1 MITRFSTEK
10 SFHLVALLIFIML
23 PLIMIGCAQAI
34 PAEPTPVSFATV
46 HFIGEAPSYVAY
58 YEGYFEKHGLEVTLD
73 YSASGA
79 ESLGKLLDGQ
89 VDIVTCADTPIVYR
103 AFNTD
108 EFVIIGSMVH
118 SDKIAG
124 IVARKDSGISEPA
137 DLVGKRIALF
147 QSTASDFLLDTFFL
161 AHGLN
166 ESDVDLIDM
175 KPPAQVEAI
184 VNGEIDVM
192 FSWQPH
198 LLNAMNQLGEN
209 GLILPAEGMKP
220 MNWLILAKEEYAK
233 ANPQV
238 LENFLSAIRDAND
251 FIAEDREVAIDLH
264 AEEIGMD
271 RAMVASLWDDVV
283 WELNLSEAM
292 LINLENQAL
301 WAIEEGRVESTEM
314 PNYLNLVYFDALEAV
329 DPDAIT
335 IVR

>member
-1 MITRFSTEK
+1 
-10 SFHLVALLIFIML
+10 
-23 PLIMIGCAQAI
+23 
-34 PAEPTPVSFATV
+34 
-46 HFIGEAPSYVAY
+46 
-58 YEGYFEKHGLEVTLD
+58 
-73 YSASGA
+73 
-79 ESLGKLLDGQ
+79 
-89 VDIVTCADTPIVYR
+89 
-103 AFNTD
+103 
-108 EFVIIGSMVH
+108 
-118 SDKIAG
+118 
-124 IVARKDSGISEPA
+124 
-137 DLVGKRIALF
+137 
-147 QSTASDFLLDTFFL
+147 
-161 AHGLN
+161 
-166 ESDVDLIDM
+166 
-175 KPPAQVEAI
+175 
-184 VNGEIDVM
+184 
-192 FSWQPH
+192 
-198 LLNAMNQLGEN
+198 
-209 GLILPAEGMKP
+209 LILPAEGMKP